1 MPYGVF
7 SHRAPQKLQFFN
19 SSILQFFNPSI
30 LQSFNFQF
38 YNSSILQFFNFLKVQ
53 PLQILK
59 EYWGYDSFRG
69 IQSDIIESIC
79 SGRDTLGLMPTGG
92 GKSICFQ
99 VPALM
104 MEGLCIVVTPL
115 ISLMKDQVQQLKNRG
130 IKAEALYSG
139 LMREDIVRL
148 LDNAVHGAYKLLYI
162 SPERLSSDLF
172 LAKLARM
179 RQVSMIVVDE
189 AHCISQW
196 GYDFRPSYL
205 QIAKI
210 RQLLPNADVPVL
222 ALTATA
228 TPKVV
233 DDIQACLRFK
243 EKNVF
248 SMSFERKNLIYVVRE
263 TEDRA
268 GEMLHIL
275 QRVPNGSAIVY
286 TRTRQQTVDIA
297 RYLEENGIT
306 ASNYHAGLTD
316 AEKDY
321 RQINWTKNRV
331 RVMVATNAFGMGID
345 KPDVRMVIHYNMPD
359 SLEAYFQEAGRAGR
373 DGKMSYA
380 VLLYN
385 QQDIK
390 TLNRRVPETYPD
402 IDYVRQTYENVACF
416 LQVGVGEALGRT
428 FYFPMETFCRLFH
441 QFPVQTNAALNL
453 LNNAGYIEY
462 HEEQEFKSALHFI
475 LRKEELY
482 RLYAMDEETDLLVQ
496 TILRTYSGVFANFV
510 YVEETNLSHLTGLKP
525 ERVYQILKD
534 LHHQRVIDFIPR
546 RKTPTIGY
554 TVARVDT
561 ELIALPSIVY
571 EDRKADFQQRIDE
584 IAHYVTS
591 TDTCRSRLL
600 LNYFGEKADHD
611 CGQCDVCL
619 AKKKTPSAHL
629 DEVQKAI
636 QAIKER
642 LQDGQEHPLAELKTL
657 PIKSSVLDEA
667 IRHMTGEELISTRG
681 MSVTLNGKA

>member
-1 MPYGVF
+1 M
-7 SHRAPQKLQFFN
+7 K
-19 SSILQFFNPSI
+19 
-30 LQSFNFQF
+30 
-38 YNSSILQFFNFLKVQ
+38 
-53 PLQILK
+53 PLDILK
-59 EYWGYDSFRG
+59 QYWGYDSFRG
-69 IQSDIIESIC
+69 IQSDIIESILA
-79 SGRDTLGLMPTGG
+79 GKDTLGLMPTGG

-104 MEGLCIVVTPL
+104 LEGLCLVVTPL

-130 IKAEALYSG
+130 VRAEAVYSG
-139 LMREDIVRL
+139 MMRDDIVRV

-162 SPERLSSDLF
+162 SPERLSSELF

-210 RQLLPNADVPVL
+210 RRLLPVDDVPVL

-233 DDIQACLRFK
+233 DDIQERLGFRAR
-243 EKNVF
+243 NVF

-268 GEMLHIL
+268 EEMLHIL
-275 QRVPNGSAIVY
+275 RGVPTGSAIVY

-306 ASNYHAGLTD
+306 ASNYHAGLTN

-321 RQINWTKNRV
+321 RQANWTKNQV

-345 KPDVRMVIHYNMPD
+345 KPDVRMVIHFNMPD

-373 DGKMSYA
+373 DGKTSYA

-385 QQDIK
+385 HQDIK

-402 IDYVRQTYENVACF
+402 LEYVRKTYENVACF

-428 FYFPMETFCRLFH
+428 FYFPMETFCQRFH
-441 QFPVQTNAALNL
+441 QFPVQTGAALNL
-453 LNNAGYIEY
+453 LSNAGYIEY

-482 RLYAMDEETDLLVQ
+482 RIYTTDEDTDLLIQ
-496 TILRTYSGVFANFV
+496 TILRTYPGVFANFV
-510 YVEETNLSHLTGLKP
+510 YVEETNLAHLTGFSAAQ
-525 ERVYQILKD
+525 VYQMLKD
-534 LHHQRVIDFIPR
+534 LHHRRIIDFIPH
-546 RKTPTIGY
+546 RKTPTVGY

-561 ELIALPSIVY
+561 ELISLPAMVY
-571 EDRKADFQQRIDE
+571 EDRKADFQQRIE
-584 IAHYVTS
+584 EMAHYAIS
-591 TDTCRSRLL
+591 TDTCRSRMLL
-600 LNYFGEKADHD
+600 HYFGEKADRD

-619 AKKKTPSAHL
+619 EKKKTKAAHEQ
-629 DEVQKAI
+629 DVKEAI
-636 QAIKER
+636 QAITSF
-642 LQDGQEHPLAELKTL
+642 LQDGKEHQLTELKVL
-657 PIKSSVLDEA
+657 PVQTSVLDEA
-667 IRHMTGEELISTRG
+667 IRYMVEEELLVIQG
-681 MSVTLNGKA
+681 MEVSLNSQ

>member
-1 MPYGVF
+1 ML
-7 SHRAPQKLQFFN
+7 QK
-19 SSILQFFNPSI
+19 
-30 LQSFNFQF
+30 
-38 YNSSILQFFNFLKVQ
+38 
-53 PLQILK
+53 PLDILK

-69 IQSDIIESIC
+69 IQSDIIGSVL

-115 ISLMKDQVQQLKNRG
+115 ISLMKDQVQQLKRRG
-130 IKAEALYSG
+130 IKAEAVYSG
-139 LMREDIVRL
+139 MMREDIVRV
-148 LDNAVHGAYKLLYI
+148 LDNAVLGAYKLLYI
-162 SPERLSSDLF
+162 SPERLSSELF
-172 LAKLARM
+172 LAKLERM
-179 RQVSMIVVDE
+179 QRVSMIVVDE

-210 RQLLPNADVPVL
+210 RQLLPAGEVPVL

-233 DDIQACLRFK
+233 DDIQQQLQFRK
-243 EKNVF
+243 KNVF

-263 TEDRA
+263 TSDRA

-275 QRVPNGSAIVY
+275 QSVPKGSAIVY

-306 ASNYHAGLTD
+306 ASNYHAGLTN

-321 RQINWTKNRV
+321 RQINWTKDRV

-373 DGKMSYA
+373 DGKTSYA

-385 QQDIK
+385 HQDLT
-390 TLNRRVPETYPD
+390 TLNRRVTETYPD
-402 IDYVRQTYENVACF
+402 IDYVRKTYENVAYF

-428 FYFPMETFCRLFH
+428 FYFPIETFCRNFH
-441 QFPVQTNAALNL
+441 QFPVPVHAALQL

-482 RLYAMDEETDLLVQ
+482 RLYETDEETDLLIQ
-496 TILRTYSGVFANFV
+496 AILRTYSGVFASFV
-510 YVEETNLSHLTGLKP
+510 YIEETLLSHQTGIP
-525 ERVYQILKD
+525 TERIYQMLKD
-534 LHHQRVIDFIPR
+534 LHHHRIIDFIPHR
-546 RKTPTIGY
+546 QTPTVGY
-554 TVARVDT
+554 KVARVDT
-561 ELIALPSIVY
+561 ELISLPAVVY
-571 EDRKADFQQRIDE
+571 DDRKEDFQQRIDKMV
-584 IAHYVTS
+584 HYVTS
-591 TDTCRSRLL
+591 HDECRSRMLL
-600 LNYFGEKADHD
+600 TYFGEQTIHD

-619 AKKKTPSAHL
+619 ERKKTPSAHI
-629 DEVQKAI
+629 DDVQSAI
-636 QAIKER
+636 RTITAF
-642 LQDGQEHPLAELKTL
+642 LQDGADHQLTELKAL
-657 PIKSSVLDEA
+657 PIPTPLLDEA
-667 IRHMTGEELISTRG
+667 VHYMVAEELISTQG
-681 MSVTLNGKA
+681 MKVKLKSE

>member
-1 MPYGVF
+1 M
-7 SHRAPQKLQFFN
+7 K
-19 SSILQFFNPSI
+19 
-30 LQSFNFQF
+30 
-38 YNSSILQFFNFLKVQ
+38 
-53 PLQILK
+53 PLDILK

-69 IQSDIIESIC
+69 IQHDIIESILD
-79 SGRDTLGLMPTGG
+79 GRDTLGLMPTGG

-104 MEGLCIVVTPL
+104 SEGLCIVVTPL
-115 ISLMKDQVQQLKNRG
+115 ISLMKDQVLQLKRRG
-130 IKAEALYSG
+130 IRAEAVYSG
-139 LMREDIVRL
+139 MMRDDIIRV
-148 LDNAVHGAYKLLYI
+148 LDNAVLGGYKLLYI
-162 SPERLSSDLF
+162 SPERLSSELF

-205 QIAKI
+205 QIATI
-210 RQLLPNADVPVL
+210 RRLLPVENVPVL

-233 DDIQACLRFK
+233 DDIQERLGFRK
-243 EKNVF
+243 KNVF

-275 QRVPNGSAIVY
+275 QGVPEGSAIVY
-286 TRTRQQTVDIA
+286 TRTRQQTIDIA
-297 RYLEENGIT
+297 RYLEENNIT

-321 RQINWTKNRV
+321 RQINWTKGRV

-345 KPDVRMVIHYNMPD
+345 KPDVRLVIHYHMPD

-373 DGKMSYA
+373 DSKTSYA

-385 QQDIK
+385 YHDLK
-390 TLNRRVPETYPD
+390 TLNRRVAETYPD
-402 IDYVRQTYENVACF
+402 LNYVKQTYENVSYF
-416 LQVGVGEALGRT
+416 LQVGIGEALGRT
-428 FYFPMETFCRLFH
+428 FYFPMETFCRTFH
-441 QFPVQTNAALNL
+441 QFPVQTQAALQL

-482 RLYAMDEETDLLVQ
+482 RIYETDEETDLLIQ

-510 YVEETNLSHLTGLKP
+510 YIEETNLSHLTGIP
-525 ERVYQILKD
+525 AERVYQILKD
-534 LHHQRVIDFIPR
+534 LHHNRIIDFIPHR
-546 RKTPTIGY
+546 QTPTVCY

-561 ELIALPSIVY
+561 NLISLPPIVY
-571 EDRKADFQQRIDE
+571 EDRREDFQQRIDQ

-591 TDTCRSRLL
+591 TDTCRSRMLL
-600 LNYFGEKADHD
+600 SYFGEHADHD
-611 CGQCDVCL
+611 CGQGDVCL
-619 AKKKTPSAHL
+619 ARKKTETSRAS
-629 DEVQKAI
+629 DVQTAI
-636 QAIKER
+636 QTITAF
-642 LQDGQEHPLAELKTL
+642 LGDGQEHRLMDLKSL
-657 PIKSSVLDEA
+657 PVPTPVFDEA
-667 IRHMTGEELISTRG
+667 IRYMMGEEMLVVEG
-681 MSVTLNGKA
+681 MKIRLNNED

>member
-1 MPYGVF
+1 MPE
-7 SHRAPQKLQFFN
+7 QK
-19 SSILQFFNPSI
+19 
-30 LQSFNFQF
+30 
-38 YNSSILQFFNFLKVQ
+38 
-53 PLQILK
+53 PLDILK

-69 IQSDIIESIC
+69 IQRDIIESIL

-104 MEGLCIVVTPL
+104 LEGLCIVVTPL

-130 IKAEALYSG
+130 IKAEAVYSG
-139 LMREDIVRL
+139 MMREDIIRV
-148 LDNAVHGAYKLLYI
+148 LDNAVLGGYKLLYV
-162 SPERLSSDLF
+162 SPERLSTDIF
-172 LAKLARM
+172 LAKIERM
-179 RQVSMIVVDE
+179 RQVSMLVVDE

-210 RQLLPNADVPVL
+210 RQLLPADNVPVL

-233 DDIQACLRFK
+233 DDIQERLHFR

-268 GEMLHIL
+268 GELLHIL
-275 QRVPNGSAIVY
+275 QGVPNGSAIVY
-286 TRTRQQTVDIA
+286 TRTRQQTVDVA
-297 RYLEENGIT
+297 RFLEENGIT
-306 ASNYHAGLTD
+306 ASNYHAGLTN

-345 KPDVRMVIHYNMPD
+345 KPDVRLVIHYNMPD

-373 DGKMSYA
+373 DGKISYA

-385 QQDIK
+385 HQDIK
-390 TLNRRVPETYPD
+390 TLSRRIPETYPD
-402 IDYVRQTYENVACF
+402 PDYIRQTYENVSCF

-428 FYFPMETFCRLFH
+428 FYFPIETFCRRFK
-441 QFPVQTNAALNL
+441 QFPVQTNAALHL

-462 HEEQEFKSALHFI
+462 HEDQEFKSALHFI

-482 RLYAMDEETDLLVQ
+482 RIYDTDEQSDLLIQ
-496 TILRTYSGVFANFV
+496 TILRTYPGVFANFV
-510 YVEETNLSHLTGLKP
+510 YIEETNLSHLTGLSA

-534 LHHQRVIDFIPR
+534 LHHHRIIDFIPR
-546 RKTPTIGY
+546 RNTPTVGY
-554 TVARVDT
+554 SIARVDT
-561 ELIALPSIVY
+561 ERIFLPPMVY
-571 EDRKADFQQRIDE
+571 EDRKASFQQRIDE
-584 IAHYVTS
+584 MARYATS
-591 TDTCRSRLL
+591 TDICRSRFL
-600 LNYFGEKADHD
+600 LNYFGEKSNHD

-619 AKKKTPSAHL
+619 EQKKTPATH
-629 DEVQKAI
+629 EEKIKKAVQVI
-636 QAIKER
+636 SDF
-642 LQDGQEHPLAELKTL
+642 LQDGKPHQLLDLKTL
-657 PIKSSVLDEA
+657 SIRSDVLEEA
-667 IRHMTGEELISTRG
+667 IRYMAAEDLLIVDG
-681 MSVTLNGKA
+681 LNVKLDRPS

>member
-1 MPYGVF
+1 M
-7 SHRAPQKLQFFN
+7 K
-19 SSILQFFNPSI
+19 
-30 LQSFNFQF
+30 
-38 YNSSILQFFNFLKVQ
+38 
-53 PLQILK
+53 PLDILK

-69 IQSDIIESIC
+69 IQHDIIESILN
-79 SGRDTLGLMPTGG
+79 GRDTLGLMPTGG

-104 MEGLCIVVTPL
+104 MDGLCIVVTPL
-115 ISLMKDQVQQLKNRG
+115 ISLMKDQVLQLKRRG
-130 IKAEALYSG
+130 IKAEAVYSG
-139 LMREDIVRL
+139 MMHDDIIRV
-148 LDNAVHGAYKLLYI
+148 LDNAVLGAYKLLYI
-162 SPERLSSDLF
+162 SPERLSSELF

-210 RQLLPNADVPVL
+210 RQLLPIENVPVL

-233 DDIQACLRFK
+233 DDIQERLGFR

-275 QRVPNGSAIVY
+275 QGVPEGSAIVY
-286 TRTRQQTVDIA
+286 TRTRQQTIDIA
-297 RYLEENGIT
+297 RYLEENGVT
-306 ASNYHAGLTD
+306 ASNYHAGLTN

-321 RQINWTKNRV
+321 RQINWTKGRV

-345 KPDVRMVIHYNMPD
+345 KPDVRLVIHYHMPD

-373 DGKMSYA
+373 DGKTSYA

-385 QQDIK
+385 TQDLK
-390 TLNRRVPETYPD
+390 TLNRRVAETYPD
-402 IDYVRQTYENVACF
+402 LNYVKQTYENVSYF

-428 FYFPMETFCRLFH
+428 FYFPMETFCRTFR
-441 QFPVQTNAALNL
+441 QFPVQTHAALQL

-482 RLYAMDEETDLLVQ
+482 RIYETDEETDLLIQ
-496 TILRTYSGVFANFV
+496 TILRTYSGVFSNFV
-510 YVEETNLSHLTGLKP
+510 YIEETNLSHLTGIP
-525 ERVYQILKD
+525 AERVYQILKD
-534 LHHQRVIDFIPR
+534 LHHNRIIDFIPHR
-546 RKTPTIGY
+546 QTPTVGY

-561 ELIALPSIVY
+561 ELISLPPIVY
-571 EDRKADFQQRIDE
+571 EDRREDFQQRIDQ

-591 TDTCRSRLL
+591 TDTCRSRMLL
-600 LNYFGEKADHD
+600 SYFGERADHD

-619 AKKKTPSAHL
+619 ARKKTEATRAS
-629 DEVQKAI
+629 DVQAAI
-636 QAIKER
+636 QTITQF
-642 LQDGQEHPLAELKTL
+642 LGDGQEHRLMDLKSL
-657 PIKSSVLDEA
+657 PVPTPVFDEA
-667 IRHMTGEELISTRG
+667 IRYMMGEEMLVVEG
-681 MSVTLNGKA
+681 MKIRLNNED

>member
-1 MPYGVF
+1 MPD
-7 SHRAPQKLQFFN
+7 QK
-19 SSILQFFNPSI
+19 
-30 LQSFNFQF
+30 
-38 YNSSILQFFNFLKVQ
+38 
-53 PLQILK
+53 PLDILK

-69 IQSDIIESIC
+69 IQREIIESIL

-104 MEGLCIVVTPL
+104 LEGLCLVVTPL

-130 IKAEALYSG
+130 IKAEAVYSG
-139 LMREDIVRL
+139 MMHEDIIRV
-148 LDNAVHGAYKLLYI
+148 LDNAVLGAYKLLYI
-162 SPERLSSDLF
+162 SPERLSSELF
-172 LAKLARM
+172 LAKLERM
-179 RQVSMIVVDE
+179 RQVSMMVVDE

-210 RQLLPNADVPVL
+210 RQLLPVDDVPIM

-233 DDIQACLRFK
+233 DDIQERLGFR
-243 EKNVF
+243 EKNAF

-263 TEDRA
+263 TEDRV
-268 GEMLHIL
+268 GEMLHVL
-275 QRVPNGSAIVY
+275 EGVPNGSAIVY
-286 TRTRQQTVDIA
+286 TRTRQQTVEIA
-297 RYLEENGIT
+297 RFLEENGIT

-321 RQINWTKNRV
+321 RQVNWTKGRV

-345 KPDVRMVIHYNMPD
+345 KPDVRLVIHYHVPN

-373 DGKMSYA
+373 DGKVSYA

-385 QQDIK
+385 HQDLT
-390 TLNRRVPETYPD
+390 TLHRRVPEMYPTL
-402 IDYVRQTYENVACF
+402 DYVKQTYENVAYF
-416 LQVGVGEALGRT
+416 LQVGVGEAKGRT
-428 FYFPMETFCRLFH
+428 FYFPLETFCQRFH
-441 QFPVQTNAALNL
+441 QFPVQTNAALQL
-453 LNNAGYIEY
+453 LNNAGYLEY

-482 RLYAMDEETDLLVQ
+482 RIYETDEDTDLLIQ

-510 YVEETNLSHLTGLKP
+510 YIEETLLAHLTGLTP
-525 ERVYQILKD
+525 ERVYHILKD
-534 LHHQRVIDFIPR
+534 LHHNRIIDFIPHR
-546 RKTPTIGY
+546 QTPTVGY
-554 TVARVDT
+554 PIARVDT
-561 ELIALPSIVY
+561 EFISLPPMVY

-584 IAHYVTS
+584 IARYVTS
-591 TDTCRSRLL
+591 TDTCRSRML
-600 LNYFGEKADHD
+600 LNYFGEKNDHD

-619 AKKKTPSAHL
+619 AKKKTAAVHEDDL
-629 DEVQKAI
+629 QHAI
-636 QAIKER
+636 QAITTLLE
-642 LQDGQEHPLAELKTL
+642 DGKAHPLKDLKKLSIQT
-657 PIKSSVLDEA
+657 SVLDEA
-667 IRHMTGEELISTRG
+667 IRCMTAEELMTVDG
-681 MSVTLNGKA
+681 LKVKLNRPS

>member
-1 MPYGVF
+1 MDA
-7 SHRAPQKLQFFN
+7 RALD
-19 SSILQFFNPSI
+19 
-30 LQSFNFQF
+30 
-38 YNSSILQFFNFLKVQ
+38 
-53 PLQILK
+53 ILK

-69 IQSDIIESIC
+69 IQSDIIGSILER
-79 SGRDTLGLMPTGG
+79 RDTLGLMPTGG

-130 IKAEALYSG
+130 IKAEAVYSG
-139 LMREDIVRL
+139 MMREDIIRV
-148 LDNAVHGAYKLLYI
+148 LDNAVLGAYKLLYI

-172 LAKLARM
+172 LAKLERM
-179 RQVSMIVVDE
+179 RQVSMMVVDE
-189 AHCISQW
+189 EHCISQW

-210 RQLLPNADVPVL
+210 RHLLPPDVPVL

-233 DDIQACLRFK
+233 DDIQERLGFR

-275 QRVPNGSAIVY
+275 QGVPNGSAIVY

-297 RYLEENGIT
+297 RFLEENGIT

-345 KPDVRMVIHYNMPD
+345 KPDVRIVLHFNMPD

-373 DGKMSYA
+373 DGKTSYA

-385 QQDIK
+385 HQDLK

-402 IDYVRQTYENVACF
+402 IDYVKQTYENVSYF

-428 FYFPMETFCRLFH
+428 FYFPMETFCRTFH
-441 QFPVQTNAALNL
+441 QFPVQTHAALSL

-475 LRKEELY
+475 LQKEELY
-482 RLYAMDEETDLLVQ
+482 RIYETDEDTDLLIQ

-510 YVEETNLSHLTGLKP
+510 YIEETNLSHLTGLSV
-525 ERVYQILKD
+525 ERVYQILKE
-534 LHHQRVIDFIPR
+534 LHHRRIIDFIPH
-546 RKTPTIGY
+546 RKTPTVGY
-554 TVARVDT
+554 TVARIDT
-561 ELIALPSIVY
+561 DLIHLPPIVY
-571 EDRKADFQQRIDE
+571 DDRKADFQQRIDE

-591 TDTCRSRLL
+591 TDTCRSRML
-600 LNYFGEKADHD
+600 LNYFGEKTDHD

-619 AKKKTPSAHL
+619 ARKKTSSAETN
-629 DEVQKAI
+629 DVRAAV
-636 QAIKER
+636 QAITAF
-642 LQDGQEHPLAELKTL
+642 LQDGKGHKLTDLKTL
-657 PIKSSVLDEA
+657 PFKTAVLDEA
-667 IRHMTGEELISTRG
+667 IRYLAAEELIMTKG
-681 MSVTLNGKA
+681 LQVTLK

>member
-1 MPYGVF
+1 M
-7 SHRAPQKLQFFN
+7 K
-19 SSILQFFNPSI
+19 
-30 LQSFNFQF
+30 
-38 YNSSILQFFNFLKVQ
+38 
-53 PLQILK
+53 PLDILK
-59 EYWGYDSFRG
+59 QYWGYDSFRG
-69 IQSDIIESIC
+69 IQRDIIESVL

-104 MEGLCIVVTPL
+104 REGLCLVITPL

-130 IKAEALYSG
+130 IKAEAVYSG
-139 LMREDIVRL
+139 MMREDIVRV
-148 LDNAVHGAYKLLYI
+148 LDNAVLGAYKLLYI
-162 SPERLSSDLF
+162 SPERISSELF

-189 AHCISQW
+189 SHCISQW

-210 RQLLPNADVPVL
+210 RQLLPSDDVPVL

-233 DDIQACLRFK
+233 DDIQERLGFRA
-243 EKNVF
+243 KNVF

-268 GEMLHIL
+268 GELLHVL
-275 QRVPNGSAIVY
+275 QGVPNGSAIVY

-297 RYLEENGIT
+297 RYLEECGIT
-306 ASNYHAGLTD
+306 ACNYHAGLTN

-321 RQINWTKNRV
+321 RQVNWTKNRV

-345 KPDVRMVIHYNMPD
+345 KPDVRLVVHYNMPD

-373 DGKMSYA
+373 DGKPSYA

-385 QQDIK
+385 HQDIS
-390 TLNRRVPETYPD
+390 TLNRRIPETYPE
-402 IDYVRQTYENVACF
+402 IDYVKQTYENVAYF
-416 LQVGVGEALGRT
+416 LQVGVGEAKGRT
-428 FYFPMETFCRLFH
+428 FYFPMETFCRRFH
-441 QFPVQTNAALNL
+441 QFPVQTNAALQL

-482 RLYAMDEETDLLVQ
+482 RIYETDEQTDLLIQ

-510 YVEETNLSHLTGLKP
+510 YIEETYLSHQTGLST
-525 ERVYQILKD
+525 ERIYQILKD
-534 LHHQRVIDFIPR
+534 LHHHRIIDFIPR
-546 RKTPTIGY
+546 RNTPTVSYPI
-554 TVARVDT
+554 ARVDT
-561 ELIALPSIVY
+561 EYITLPPMVY
-571 EDRKADFQQRIDE
+571 EERKADFRQRIDE
-584 IAHYVTS
+584 MVHYVTS
-591 TDTCRSRLL
+591 TDTCRSRMLL
-600 LNYFGEKADHD
+600 SYFGQTDAHD
-611 CGQCDVCL
+611 CGQCDVCIGR
-619 AKKKTPSAHL
+619 KKAGESHPMNLTT
-629 DEVQKAI
+629 AI
-636 QAIKER
+636 QLICDF
-642 LQDGQEHPLAELKTL
+642 LQDGEAHPVTELKKLSIPTAL
-657 PIKSSVLDEA
+657 LDEA
-667 IRHMTGEELISTRG
+667 IQQMMAEEQLQVKAKHIKLIRQ
-681 MSVTLNGKA
+681 

>member
-1 MPYGVF
+1 M
-7 SHRAPQKLQFFN
+7 K
-19 SSILQFFNPSI
+19 
-30 LQSFNFQF
+30 
-38 YNSSILQFFNFLKVQ
+38 
-53 PLQILK
+53 PLDILK

-69 IQSDIIESIC
+69 IQHDIIESILD
-79 SGRDTLGLMPTGG
+79 GRDTLGLMPTGG

-104 MEGLCIVVTPL
+104 SEGLCIVVTPL
-115 ISLMKDQVQQLKNRG
+115 ISLMKDQVLQLKRRG
-130 IKAEALYSG
+130 IRAEAVYSG
-139 LMREDIVRL
+139 MMRDDIIRV
-148 LDNAVHGAYKLLYI
+148 LDNAVLGGYKLLYI
-162 SPERLSSDLF
+162 SPERLSSELF

-205 QIAKI
+205 QIATI
-210 RQLLPNADVPVL
+210 RRLLPVENVPVL

-233 DDIQACLRFK
+233 DDIQERLGFRK
-243 EKNVF
+243 KNVF

-275 QRVPNGSAIVY
+275 QGVPEGSAIVY
-286 TRTRQQTVDIA
+286 TRTRQQTIDIA
-297 RYLEENGIT
+297 RYLEENNIT

-321 RQINWTKNRV
+321 RQINWTKGRV

-345 KPDVRMVIHYNMPD
+345 KPDVRLVIHYHMPD

-373 DGKMSYA
+373 DGKTSYA

-385 QQDIK
+385 YHDLK
-390 TLNRRVPETYPD
+390 TLNRRVAETYPD
-402 IDYVRQTYENVACF
+402 LNYVKQTYENVSYF
-416 LQVGVGEALGRT
+416 LQVGIGEALGRT
-428 FYFPMETFCRLFH
+428 FYFPMETFCRTFH
-441 QFPVQTNAALNL
+441 QFPVQTQAALQL

-482 RLYAMDEETDLLVQ
+482 RIYETDEETDLLIQ

-510 YVEETNLSHLTGLKP
+510 YIEETNLSHLTGISA

-534 LHHQRVIDFIPR
+534 LHHNRIIDFIPHR
-546 RKTPTIGY
+546 QTPTVCY

-561 ELIALPSIVY
+561 NLISLPPIVY
-571 EDRKADFQQRIDE
+571 EDRREDFLQRIDQ

-591 TDTCRSRLL
+591 TDTCRSRMLL
-600 LNYFGEKADHD
+600 SYFGEHADHD

-619 AKKKTPSAHL
+619 ARKKTETSRAS
-629 DEVQKAI
+629 DVQTAI
-636 QAIKER
+636 QTITAF
-642 LQDGQEHPLAELKTL
+642 LGDGQEHRLMDLKSL
-657 PIKSSVLDEA
+657 PIQTPVFDEA
-667 IRHMTGEELISTRG
+667 LQYMMGEEMLVVEG
-681 MSVTLNGKA
+681 MKIWLNSED